1 MSSLLSGAFSCGV
14 IRNYSVSITKYLRI
28 IRKDYRLEKMND
40 QTSFDVLT
48 SVNKEVLANE
58 GKYCQVW
65 GIVITKLTVIGN
77 LKTIGIAINE
87 NLIMNLV
94 LPEEHPFLIDIRDMG
109 DEVIGK

>member
-1 MSSLLSGAFSCGV
+1 
-14 IRNYSVSITKYLRI
+14 
-28 IRKDYRLEKMND
+28 MND

-48 SVNKEVLANE
+48 AMNKEVLADE
-58 GKYCQVW
+58 GKFCQVW

-77 LKTIGIAINE
+77 LKTMGVAINE